1 MSSNGT
7 QFVVNDEQ
15 LLYGSASDAAHEL
28 QFEASEAQL
37 PLPPSPLLLPLVV
50 PLVLPLLVP
59 LELPLVLPLVLPLPL
74 PVPLLLPLPLPASG
88 EGLPLLS
95 LLQATIVA
103 QLPRAA
109 RAMAPSPRRF
119 FRAFIIGPR
128 KSHSGTWGWIRSTRS
143 RWGTPCR
150 S

>member
-59 LELPLVLPLVLPLPL
+59 LELPLPL

-128 KSHSGTWGWIRSTRS
+128 KSHSGT
-143 RWGTPCR
+143 
-150 S
+150 